1 MRQRSPH
8 EPSVQLHATT
18 EPGLGP
24 EDRDILEGIGRRG
37 RNTLIGDRL
46 LPDPVTEPGAAR
58 LEANDGNRRRLGIA
72 LAALIALVI
81 TGVGY
86 LVLRRVAVP
95 TAPSAATSTTPA
107 PAAVSAPPAVVA
119 PTPPP
124 TASAEPTPAAVTVAN
139 PPVANPPVATPDRTT
154 HAARPGPSA
163 APRVESSPRPAA
175 SGALPPLRVNL
186 DGIEQK

>member
-24 EDRDILEGIGRRG
+24 DDRDILEGIGRRG
-37 RNTLIGDRL
+37 RNTLGGDRL

-58 LEANDGNRRRLGIA
+58 LEANDGSRRRLGIA

-86 LVLRRVAVP
+86 LVLRRGDVP
-95 TAPSAATSTTPA
+95 APTAATSSTPA
-107 PAAVSAPPAVVA
+107 LAAVSAPPAVA
-119 PTPPP
+119 PTPTP
-124 TASAEPTPAAVTVAN
+124 TASAEPVPSAVTASTNAVAPQAPAA
-139 PPVANPPVATPDRTT
+139 PATY
-154 HAARPGPSA
+154 AARPGPSA
-163 APRVESSPRPAA
+163 APRVESSASRP
-175 SGALPPLRVNL
+175 SGSAVLPPLRVNL

>member
-1 MRQRSPH
+1 MRQRSPN

-24 EDRDILEGIGRRG
+24 EDRDILEGIGRGG
-37 RNTLIGDRL
+37 RNTLGGDRL

-72 LAALIALVI
+72 IAALIALAI

-86 LVLRRVAVP
+86 LVLQRAVP
-95 TAPSAATSTTPA
+95 TAPSAATSSTPA

-119 PTPPP
+119 PTPAP
-124 TASAEPTPAAVTVAN
+124 TALAVPSADPVAPQAPAAA
-139 PPVANPPVATPDRTT
+139 AT

-163 APRVESSPRPAA
+163 APRVESSASRP
-175 SGALPPLRVNL
+175 SGSAVLPPLRVNL